1 MSNLTIQVT
10 ADPGSHLDKVCM
22 ELVRLATVTGVC
34 AECGFNGT
42 KLIAKP
48 NDNPFYLARAFERR
62 GPDAKFVFSHMG
74 IHE

>member
-1 MSNLTIQVT
+1 MSNLTIAVT

-48 NDNPFYLARAFERR
+48 HDNPFYLARAFERR
-62 GPDAKFVFSHMG
+62 KDGDKFVFSHMG
-74 IHE
+74 MQE

>member
-1 MSNLTIQVT
+1 VSNLNMQVT

-22 ELVRLATVTGVC
+22 ELVRTATIIGICV
-34 AECGFNGT
+34 ECGFNGT

-48 NDNPFYLARAFERR
+48 NDNPFHLARAFETRKEGDR
-62 GPDAKFVFSHMG
+62 YIFSYMG